1 MDLFVSLTMHPGLA
15 RAAMVWTLSMKGA
28 ADPSYEGHT
37 NVVLIRGGAA
47 AVSWQLDYVIC
58 NGITIKFTPGRH
70 GPAVLSPLAA
80 AASVKGNQDGAA
92 AP

>member
-47 AVSWQLDYVIC
+47 ASFLV
-58 NGITIKFTPGRH
+58 
-70 GPAVLSPLAA
+70 A
-80 AASVKGNQDGAA
+80 
-92 AP
+92 